1 VAGTESTYLRIATK
15 HTGTVRLTAN
25 VDSLAIGIDLG
36 ATKIAAALVQ
46 RNGQVI
52 ATRQVATDA
61 AAGFDPV
68 VDRMV
73 EQIELLLAEAPAP
86 INGVGLGSPGQID
99 LGSGVVRNAVN
110 LCWQVAPLVSSV
122 QARLK
127 TTLPIWIQKDTNAGA
142 LGEYFFGAARDCPN
156 FVYLTIGS
164 GLGSGA
170 MVNGQLIDGATNGS
184 DLGHW
189 AIDPVHGR
197 LCSCGLRGCAETV
210 VSGPGLLTSVRELS
224 KAQTTRSGWWDQ
236 SDVTTSAVI
245 DAARAHD
252 AVARAAFDQMAEWLG
267 IIMAACVAVLN
278 PAKFVLG
285 GGLGLAAFEWL
296 IFGAE
301 RELRRRVL
309 PKGYA
314 HVTIVPSE
322 LESSA
327 VGAACLV
334 WSDQRPVA
342 M

>member
-1 VAGTESTYLRIATK
+1 MAQS
-15 HTGTVRLTAN
+15 
-25 VDSLAIGIDLG
+25 DSLAIGIDLG

-52 ATRQVATDA
+52 AARQVATDA
-61 AAGFDPV
+61 AAGFDAV
-68 VDRMV
+68 ADRIA
-73 EQIELLLAEAPAP
+73 EQIELLLAEAPRP
-86 INGVGLGSPGQID
+86 IDGVGLGSPGQID
-99 LGSGVVRNAVN
+99 LRNGVVRDAVN
-110 LCWQVAPLVSSV
+110 LGWQVVPLVSSV
-122 QARLK
+122 QTRLK
-127 TTLPIWIQKDTNAGA
+127 ATWPIWIQKDTNAGA

-170 MVNGQLIDGATNGS
+170 ITNGQLIDGATNGS

-210 VSGPGLLTSVRELS
+210 VSGPGLLTVVREL
-224 KAQTTRSGWWDQ
+224 AQTPASRSGWWDQ
-236 SDVTTSAVI
+236 SDVTTSDVI
-245 DAARAHD
+245 EAARAHD
-252 AVARAAFDQMAEWLG
+252 PVAQAAFDRMAEWLG
-267 IIMAACVAVLN
+267 IIMAACIAVLN

-296 IFGAE
+296 IPGAE
-301 RELRRRVL
+301 REVQRRVL

-314 HVTIVPSE
+314 QVTLVRSE

-334 WSDQRPVA
+334 WSNQRPTGSER
-342 M
+342 

>member
-1 VAGTESTYLRIATK
+1 MTK
-15 HTGTVRLTAN
+15 HTKAFRLAIK

-46 RNGQVI
+46 RNGLVI
-52 ATRQVATDA
+52 TTRQVATDA
-61 AAGFDPV
+61 AAGFDTV
-68 VDRMV
+68 VDRIV
-73 EQIELLLAEAPAP
+73 EQIELLLVEAPGP
-86 INGVGLGSPGQID
+86 IEGVGLGSPGQID
-99 LGSGVVRNAVN
+99 LSSGDVRDAVN
-110 LCWQVAPLVSSV
+110 LGWQVVPLVSSLR
-122 QARLK
+122 ARLK
-127 TTLPIWIQKDTNAGA
+127 ETLPIWIQKDTNAGA

-189 AIDPVHGR
+189 VIDPVHGR
-197 LCSCGLRGCAETV
+197 PCSCGLRGCAETV
-210 VSGPGLLTSVRELS
+210 VSGPGLLSLVRELG
-224 KAQTTRSGWWDQ
+224 QTRATRSGWWDQ

-252 AVARAAFDQMAEWLG
+252 PVAQAAFDRMAEWLG
-267 IIMAACVAVLN
+267 IILAASVAVLN

-285 GGLGLAAFEWL
+285 GGLGLATFEWL
-296 IFGAE
+296 VPGAE

-314 HVTIVPSE
+314 HVTIARSE

-327 VGAACLV
+327 VGAACLA
-334 WSDQRPVA
+334 WSKQRPTRI
-342 M
+342 

>member
-1 VAGTESTYLRIATK
+1 MQETMP
-15 HTGTVRLTAN
+15 N
-25 VDSLAIGIDLG
+25 SLAIGIDLG
-36 ATKIAAALVQ
+36 ATKIATALVP

-52 ATRQVATDA
+52 AARQIATEA
-61 AAGFDPV
+61 AAGFDAV
-68 VDRMV
+68 VDRIAK
-73 EQIELLLAEAPAP
+73 QIELLLAEAPGP
-86 INGVGLGSPGQID
+86 IAGIGIGSPGQID
-99 LGSGVVRNAVN
+99 LNSGVVRDAVN
-110 LCWQVAPLVSSV
+110 LGWTTVPLISSL
-122 QARLK
+122 QTRLR

-189 AIDPVHGR
+189 AIDPMQGR
-197 LCSCGLRGCAETV
+197 WCSCGLRGCAETV
-210 VSGPGLLTSVRELS
+210 VSGPGLLAVVREVGL
-224 KAQTTRSGWWDQ
+224 AQTTRSGWWDQ
-236 SDVTTSAVI
+236 PGLTTNAVI
-245 DAARAHD
+245 NAAHAHD
-252 AVARAAFDQMAEWLG
+252 PVAHAAFDRMAEWLG

-296 IFGAE
+296 MPGAQ
-301 RELRRRVL
+301 RELQRRVL

-314 HVTIVPSE
+314 QVAIAQSE

-327 VGAACLV
+327 VGAACLAWISQQPANSV
-334 WSDQRPVA
+334 
-342 M
+342 

>member
-1 VAGTESTYLRIATK
+1 MRPCSRSGARGIRTFSAVKDTMP
-15 HTGTVRLTAN
+15 
-25 VDSLAIGIDLG
+25 DSLAIGIDLG

-46 RNGQVI
+46 RDGKVI
-52 ATRQVATDA
+52 TTRQVVTDA
-61 AAGFDPV
+61 ATGFDAV
-68 VDRMV
+68 VDRMA
-73 EQIELLLAEAPAP
+73 EQIELLLAEAPSP
-86 INGVGLGSPGQID
+86 IEGVGLGSPGQID
-99 LGSGVVRNAVN
+99 LSNGVVRDAVN
-110 LCWQVAPLVSSV
+110 LGWQVVPLIASV

-127 TTLPIWIQKDTNAGA
+127 TALPIWIQKDTNAGA

-189 AIDPVHGR
+189 AIDPIHGHI
-197 LCSCGLRGCAETV
+197 CSCGLRGCAETV
-210 VSGPGLLTSVRELS
+210 VSGPGLLTVVGEL
-224 KAQTTRSGWWDQ
+224 AQAQATRSGWWDR
-236 SDVTTSAVI
+236 SDVTTSTVI
-245 DAARAHD
+245 EAARAAD
-252 AVARAAFDQMAEWLG
+252 PLAQAAFDRMAEWLG
-267 IIMAACVAVLN
+267 IILAACVAVLN

-296 IFGAE
+296 VPGAE

-314 HVTIVPSE
+314 HVAIARSE

-334 WSDQRPVA
+334 WSNQRPTGSVR
-342 M
+342 